1 NATTSNNPND
11 IWANASGLISLDGL
25 GKTKTK
31 EAAPSMNALA
41 ANSWNSGAWANNNN
55 KPSTPMGGNQ
65 GFGAFASNTNTTG
78 NTNNANKKNND
89 FGDLLF

>member
-1 NATTSNNPND
+1 NSTTSNPND

-25 GKTKTK
+25 GKTKAK

-41 ANSWNSGAWANNNN
+41 ANSWNSGAWANNN
-55 KPSTPMGGNQ
+55 KPSTPGGNQ

-78 NTNNANKKNND
+78 NNNANKKNND
-89 FGDLLF
+89 FGDLLI